1 MQFDKII
8 MNPPYDGNLHLKI
21 LEQAISLLKDD
32 GVCINLSPIRWLQ
45 DPLAEYKKN
54 SDWYKFKAVRERIQG
69 LIPISAKVCTELFGG
84 EQEGAA
90 FSEEIGIY
98 YIKKNVSTWKPV
110 GNSILDKVFDKAKV
124 DTPGHRIPYSTYA
137 NRSTENF
144 IVLKKI
150 HDSTRRGSIRDLVIR
165 SSKYGVFVNGKCNGM
180 SLLETKDSIKNSVHG
195 DVNNFPV
202 ICTKTPTEAVK
213 VYNSFKTTFY
223 RYVCSKASVDQN
235 VPLNYLPWM
244 GNSINPRTGLKG
256 YESEWTDKDF
266 YEYFDITEQEQ
277 KEIEETMK
285 PYM

>member
-1 MQFDKII
+1 
-8 MNPPYDGNLHLKI
+8 
-21 LEQAISLLKDD
+21 
-32 GVCINLSPIRWLQ
+32 
-45 DPLAEYKKN
+45 
-54 SDWYKFKAVRERIQG
+54 
-69 LIPISAKVCTELFGG
+69 
-84 EQEGAA
+84 
-90 FSEEIGIY
+90 
-98 YIKKNVSTWKPV
+98 
-110 GNSILDKVFDKAKV
+110 
-124 DTPGHRIPYSTYA
+124 
-137 NRSTENF
+137 
-144 IVLKKI
+144 
-150 HDSTRRGSIRDLVIR
+150 
-165 SSKYGVFVNGKCNGM
+165 M

-213 VYNSFKTTFY
+213 VYNSFKTIFY

-277 KEIEETMK
+277 KEIEEAMK